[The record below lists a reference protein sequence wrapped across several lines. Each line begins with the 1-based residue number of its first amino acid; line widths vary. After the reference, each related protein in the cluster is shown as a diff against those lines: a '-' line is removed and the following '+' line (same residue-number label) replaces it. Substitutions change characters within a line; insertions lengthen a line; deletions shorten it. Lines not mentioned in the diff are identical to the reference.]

1 MSEGWMSEDRM
12 TEDRTTKDH
21 VLDAMRGRLTVS
33 CQAYPGE
40 PMRDPRTTAQV
51 ALSVVAGGAAA
62 VRVQGLADIEAVSAV
77 ADVPVVGL
85 WKDGADGVFITP
97 TLRHALAVADA
108 GAHVVALDGTRR
120 PRPDGRTLAET
131 VAGLREAADV
141 LVMADCGSLDD
152 ALAAQGAGVDLLGT
166 TLAGYTGER
175 PKTDGP
181 DLELVEAMV
190 AQCSL
195 PVVVEGRVHTPAQ
208 AAAAMAR
215 GAFSVCVGTAITH
228 PTTLT
233 GWFVSAVGSDQ
244 MVDQVDEV
252 T

>member
-1 MSEGWMSEDRM
+1 M
-12 TEDRTTKDH
+12 TDQPWTRER

-51 ALSVVAGGAAA
+51 VRSVVAGGAAA
-62 VRVQGLADIEAVSAV
+62 VRVQGLDDVAAAV
-77 ADVPVVGL
+77 AAVDVPVVGL
-85 WKDGADGVFITP
+85 WKDGSDGVFITP
-97 TLRHALAVADA
+97 TLDHAVAVARA

-131 VAGLREAADV
+131 VARLREAADV
-141 LVMADCGSLDD
+141 LVMADCGSAGD
-152 ALAAQGAGVDLLGT
+152 ARAAEDAGVDLLGT

-175 PKTDGP
+175 PRTDGP
-181 DLELVEAMV
+181 DLGLVDEVV
-190 AQCSL
+190 AACTL

-208 AAAAMAR
+208 AAQALAR

-228 PTTLT
+228 PTTIT
-233 GWFVSAVGSDQ
+233 GWFARALP
-244 MVDQVDEV
+244 
-252 T
+252 